1 MNGLFSSVM
10 SAAWKP
16 VRSFYDGASG
26 TTHLNG
32 AGKAWKNKHGEN
44 VVRNPYGKL
53 VQRLKSD
60 AKQVVTGKKYNPA
73 TGQELDKQR
82 SWLGRQTLGRVGGVM
97 HGVGDLTLG
106 GAATTLG
113 WGARG
118 ATKLAGK
125 AVSPLVQGA
134 GHLAY
139 QGVRDTSQVLW
150 GGAAIASNM
159 SKTRTGSA
167 ILFGGGLAA
176 TAGVGLAATG
186 LQETTQDRMQFYS
199 NNQVESLPGTLGAQG
214 ASNGSDAMVDT
225 GADGELV
232 FALHN
237 MR

>member
-1 MNGLFSSVM
+1 MFSSVM

-32 AGKAWKNKHGEN
+32 GAKAWKNRQGEN
-44 VVRNPYGKL
+44 VARNPYGKL
-53 VQRLKSD
+53 AQRLKADSMQ
-60 AKQVVTGKKYNPA
+60 AITGKKYNPA
-73 TGQELDKQR
+73 TGQALDNQR
-82 SWLGRQTLGRVGGVM
+82 SWLGRQTLGRAGGVM
-97 HGVGDLTLG
+97 HGIGDLTLG

-125 AVSPLVQGA
+125 AVAPTVKGA

-159 SKTRTGSA
+159 SKSHTGSA

-176 TAGVGLAATG
+176 TAGVGVVGAG
-186 LQETTQDRMQFYS
+186 LKETTQDRMQFYM

-214 ASNGSDAMVDT
+214 ASDGSQAMVNT

-232 FALHN
+232 LALHN

>member
-1 MNGLFSSVM
+1 MNGLFNNVM
-10 SAAWKP
+10 STAWKP

-32 AGKAWKNKHGEN
+32 VGKSWRNRQGEN
-44 VVRNPYGKL
+44 VARNPYGKL
-53 VQRLKSD
+53 AQRLKADSMQ
-60 AKQVVTGKKYNPA
+60 AITGKRYNPA
-73 TGQELDKQR
+73 TGQALDNQR
-82 SWLGRQTLGRVGGVM
+82 SWLGRQTMGRLGGVA

-106 GAATTLG
+106 TVGTTLG
-113 WGARG
+113 WGTRG

-125 AVSPLVQGA
+125 AATPIIKGA

-139 QGVRDTSQVLW
+139 QGARDTSQVLW

-159 SKTRTGSA
+159 SKTRTGSS

-176 TAGVGLAATG
+176 TAGAGLLSAG
-186 LQETTQDRMQFYS
+186 FKEETQNRMQFYM
-199 NNQVESLPGTLGAQG
+199 NNQVDSLPGTLGAQG
-214 ASNGSDAMVDT
+214 ASEGSNVMVNT

-232 FALHN
+232 LALHN